1 MDINQLVE
9 MFARMTVQE
18 RNEFA
23 EMLTYKW
30 PHLAEQIKNLIEVY
44 GMINQTKEVA

>member
-1 MDINQLVE
+1 MDIDNIVE
-9 MFARMTVQE
+9 QFARMTVQE

-23 EMLTYKW
+23 ETLTYKW

-44 GMINQTKEVA
+44 GMINQTKEVV